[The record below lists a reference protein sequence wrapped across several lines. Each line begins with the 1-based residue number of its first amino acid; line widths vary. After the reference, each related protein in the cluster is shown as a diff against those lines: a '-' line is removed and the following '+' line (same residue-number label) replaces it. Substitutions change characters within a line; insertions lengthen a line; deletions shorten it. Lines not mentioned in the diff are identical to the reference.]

1 MISICLLVMV
11 APQKLV
17 ATNMSMEPWF
27 SVSSQ
32 YDALGLLKQRLGR
45 ARWKSDVISGSHF
58 GLAAIG
64 SSGGQWTLVC
74 QKNRLSELIVGL
86 PKDDSPVAWVSSQ
99 VLEQLLAEES
109 DLTSARL
116 HGAVTV
122 EGGSVQQRQHVL
134 AMVSRL
140 TEQVSSVGKAL

>member
-1 MISICLLVMV
+1 M
-11 APQKLV
+11 
-17 ATNMSMEPWF
+17 
-27 SVSSQ
+27 
-32 YDALGLLKQRLGR
+32 
-45 ARWKSDVISGSHF
+45 ISGSHF

-64 SSGGQWTLVC
+64 LGGGQWTLVC
-74 QKNRLSELIVGL
+74 QKNRPSELIVGL
-86 PKDDSPVAWVSSQ
+86 PKDASPVAWVSSQ
-99 VLEQLLAEES
+99 VFEQLLAEES